1 MTDVIGSSR
10 LCSRAATL
18 TALQNGQK
26 TIWGSCEN
34 VIFIRKCRYKPEGD
48 GRPVKGK
55 RNRKNLIMS
64 LADSCLEFLRDL
76 EKEYDP
82 DLIRRRAAEFA
93 EDVRHYSR
101 LIELT

>member
-34 VIFIRKCRYKPEGD
+34 VIFIRNAGTNPK
-48 GRPVKGK
+48 V
-55 RNRKNLIMS
+55 M
-64 LADSCLEFLRDL
+64 A
-76 EKEYDP
+76 
-82 DLIRRRAAEFA
+82 
-93 EDVRHYSR
+93 VRSKVNVTER
-101 LIELT
+101 T